1 MSTDGEN
8 GRNKELADTRRAK
21 RIELYIVVFTMT
33 LLVGVALVAFV
44 ILKEFLAKQP
54 AVGNFLAPV
63 AGILAGVVALLG
75 YLGSSAVDSTK
86 SSSESLRHQITNVLV
101 SITENVLGYGTEKAF
116 RTALK
121 SPASGLQT
129 ASLPAEDQ
137 SRLVSVLEQ
146 KIMAV
151 AAEDAFRTG
160 VLKNVLEIQRDVSH
174 RDRLARIN
182 AQFDATRV
190 RLDQAIVLLH
200 KKANVNMAVGIL
212 LSSLGIIFLG
222 ITVVPGLFEKILNL
236 PTVLLVTDDLSTPTA
251 FWMHYVPRVTLA
263 IVLEL
268 FAYFFLN
275 LYKANA
281 AETRYYHNEIT
292 NLSARHGALIA
303 ASDPIDASLLK
314 LVVDDL
320 LRTERNG
327 VLTKSQ
333 TTVEIA
339 RAKAE
344 AEASK
349 DLVSIATKLVESLAR
364 PSNKPDEK

>member
-1 MSTDGEN
+1 MSANGEN
-8 GRNKELADTRRAK
+8 EKNKEQAETRRAR
-21 RIELYIVVFTMT
+21 RIELYIAVAATT
-33 LLVGVALVAFV
+33 LLVGVSLVAIV
-44 ILKEFLAKQP
+44 ILKEFLARQP

-63 AGILAGVVALLG
+63 AAILAGVVALLG
-75 YLGSSAVDSTK
+75 YLGSSVVDSKK
-86 SSSESLRHQITNVLV
+86 SSSESLHYLITKAIL
-101 SITENVLGYGTEKAF
+101 SMLGLGHGTETAF
-116 RTALK
+116 RVTLK
-121 SPASGLQT
+121 SPAAGAET

-137 SRLVSVLEQ
+137 LRLVSALEQ
-146 KIMAV
+146 KIMAA

-160 VLKNVLEIQRDVSH
+160 VLKNVLEIQRDVAHS
-174 RDRLARIN
+174 DRLARIN

-212 LSSLGIIFLG
+212 LSSLGIVFLG
-222 ITVVPGLFEKILNL
+222 VTVVPGLFEKLVTL
-236 PTVLLVTDDLSTPTA
+236 PTALLAADDLSTPTA

-292 NLSARHGALIA
+292 NLSARHAALIA
-303 ASDPIDASLLK
+303 ASDPIDAALLK
-314 LVVDDL
+314 LVIDDL
-320 LRTERNG
+320 LKTERNG
-327 VLTKSQ
+327 ILTKSQ